1 MKSYKNSGFYIT
13 LAILL
18 FILNYKSIKGAS
30 NKCEGCTYNSLN
42 NKCTKN
48 SDSVICS
55 SDCRPHFYS
64 GDCYDCTQI
73 FNNNPLKLYSI
84 INEKCD
90 YNRGDL
96 IISETN
102 EFVSN
107 TEFEEKTKDNEI
119 YIFGEFIYKSCPDN
133 SNSLFED
140 DIHKCICDIN
150 LKKKVYPDMIFGK
163 SLFRCA
169 YTCPYAYYFYYPDYK
184 SHICLDMTKENS
196 YKNIRTDNLVVN
208 NCESDQKYY
217 IEKGEGDYKY
227 CLSVCPA
234 SFPFYTNT
242 ENLQKDIKCL
252 EKCPDNFFYDLNTK
266 ECIQNCANYQSWID
280 IKTKTFICVKP
291 SNGVSNTDVDCPDE
305 FPYKY
310 KTSCLRNCSDTND
323 DFFLSTKSHFGT
335 ENLKQQ
341 TYSLITSSRKMCVK
355 ICDDDEYTIYG
366 KKYHEDLTFTCVSNC
381 TKTSR
386 KYIKDNECVEKCS
399 GGKEFHNYGQFECVN
414 DCTDSEF
421 KYKSDLDKTCYK
433 DCSKLSPIFYYDKN
447 TKVCV
452 NKCEN
457 QKFIY
462 KKNNGGSGD
471 DSYSLYCLESCK
483 TPIKI
488 GETTVTINFVH
499 RYNDNI
505 CIENC
510 EVNSEISLYYHITD
524 DDTCYQS
531 CDEVN
536 QYKYKDQYN
545 AGNKHYKFEYGSNCY
560 TDTTTSSG
568 ESFANELHYTMKS
581 GIIKYRSTTESDLEF
596 CSKAGFYYIYRSGT
610 SKECKNCDGY
620 KIPYSLKSDD
630 GSIEK
635 LGECLSECNATFPY
649 YNTDDKLCQNFC
661 NHKIIISVNGDGSSL
676 SLGTSTK
683 GNCMTECPSD
693 FKYESSNG
701 THCYNK
707 CPNTEQYFYKIGDG
721 KYKCIKDCTIISKFY
736 IDGGTNRE
744 CLDKCG
750 SQNQGSSDIYTG
762 VSISSYIYYIPG
774 NIDNKCLTTCK
785 DQSNYQFS
793 LQGSVNDP
801 QPCLKE
807 CPLRYQYY
815 DDNDKICLSRC
826 PKYFESDTK
835 QCIDKCPSSD
845 TSNNKYIINENECS
859 NKCTQN
865 ATFIVKIN
873 NNGQPEK
880 KCDIKCDSDHHLYY
894 EVDFDGVKAYQCTN
908 DCSENENVGSNK
920 LELEYGNKCVEECPE
935 ETFKDDK
942 KCILK
947 CPNLFKRT
955 LPTPPDE
962 KTKYDCIEDCDKY
975 ISSTKECVEQCPREE
990 NFVNDNTCQ
999 NYCDGVYI
1007 KYGIGNDKFGY
1018 YDIYQ
1023 CETSCNSTYP
1033 YTLDGTKECVSQCTE
1048 DKPYLLGKVCVAICL
1063 KDQIKPFS
1071 ATKGAKK
1078 ECAEKCST
1086 NSGDPKYNG
1095 DDKICVD
1102 SCNIFEHKKYHNE
1115 KENDYA
1121 CVSHCDLKSENR
1133 FTYYDDRN
1141 DKYYCLNRCDY
1152 LSETNHD
1159 LTEKIFYS
1167 TDDYICN
1174 NTCNDR
1180 NIFLIPDQHICTNKC
1195 PDNLVANPTLTA
1207 NDQSISQYKC
1217 EYTCKQGTYY
1227 YENERICGECQPS
1240 HYIIQGTQK
1249 CIEFCDQIISQKN
1262 YYSYEK
1268 TEDSNIIKN
1277 NTCVTECPEDKPFVD
1292 YNNHCSV
1299 QCTPEYKFYKPSEKK
1314 CMDKCPNNT
1323 LTNGDKCVEK
1333 CPKDK
1338 VEDSIAKVCL
1348 DDCFY
1353 SQRNYIYYYES
1364 ERVCL
1369 QECRPGDFIYI
1380 DGNNYKCM
1388 SNCSN
1393 INEGLNKQLYIDGN
1407 KCVETCSDIRKFFVN
1422 QTAYGEVN
1430 ISKYCLTDCPIG
1442 FEFYKYDNF
1451 ECSGICYDYY
1461 IRNKDPNVIGKVCVK
1476 ECNNIYPYILIHN
1489 NTHKECVE
1497 FCPEGK
1503 MFYEEEDN
1511 GKKTCYEKCPP
1522 SSPFHKKGVF
1532 KCQKECESGIANKK
1546 TMECVTD
1553 CELNQFWAE
1562 ETQNSKTT
1570 KMCYDNCNQTNYA
1583 QFSTF
1588 EKKCVKQCNETN
1600 KFLQGNLDTHECEC
1614 RGLYYINDKG
1624 IKQCLDPKI
1633 KLCTE
1638 TNSDYTIQVNGT
1650 NQCTKICFGVLSV
1663 DGDVCYWGSADSIKC
1678 PENSM
1683 LGIFDGDI
1691 KCECQYGFYT
1701 NLKGKKV
1708 CLDKTLKC
1716 PDYKYFNTQT
1726 RECVQTCGD
1735 LYLVDGKCYSYCP
1748 TGMIP
1753 SDGTP
1758 RTCTCVYN
1766 FYKTDED
1773 KYVCLQEYDQCP
1785 FEYPY
1790 LIVEKKECVKEC
1802 SKEYPIL
1809 YDMKCRSNCE
1819 ENYHRI
1825 KDPNNP
1831 DKYICVCDNI
1841 WYYELD
1847 KSICDVNNHDKTCKK
1862 LNMGL
1867 NYTVVKTKQ
1876 CVSSCKG
1883 DYQYFFNKKCY
1894 YNCSEEDLVKDP
1906 NSNEC
1911 KCKGKW
1917 RLNENNEIECIAQN
1931 CDDNENL
1938 LTETNQCIPKTSDC
1952 SFDKPLFWNNLCYK
1966 ECPSNTVEDSIK
1978 GNTCKCRF
1986 NWFIRNDNLIE
1997 CMEEG
2002 VECPYDSHPYLIY
2015 QTKQCAKT
2023 IEDCADKYIFNFVCY
2038 DKCPDN
2044 SIKSAD
2050 DKNCECDSNAGYW
2063 AKGKDTHGRDILE
2076 CGISSCDKKFT
2087 DKKKYDNDTKECVS
2101 NCEIPKYLYLDICY
2115 SSCPSLT
2122 EPVINEY
2129 NCKLRND
2136 IDNPDLKVLLKNVED
2151 KINEINENIPKG
2163 GIVINN
2169 EENEATV
2176 QVYRLEDDEKKNKEA
2191 LLRSNLA
2198 YVDISECIAKI
2209 RKNNNMKEGEQVIM
2223 VKLDLKS
2230 KSKKLIVNPV
2240 EYEFRS
2246 SITGA
2251 LLDASVCERNEVV
2264 VSYPLTY
2271 LFKNRKKLRLLD
2283 DEEMIEI
2290 AEKFERGKLLYQ
2302 KDNFID
2308 SFNYNST
2315 IYSDICYPIEVDGK
2329 DLTLENRISY
2339 FYPNYSFCE
2348 SSCLYDY
2355 TDFMNERIFCNCS
2368 IKLKLDVDRP
2378 QGVKLSEYNKEET
2391 DSNQMGPTNLPAFT
2405 CLSKVKISGNPA
2417 FIICL
2422 IFFIVQLG
2430 LLFIII
2436 FKGLSSLITNIN
2448 KKLYKEED
2456 LNESNVDEDF
2466 KMNIKKNKEIDNGKT
2481 SERKLNNPPKK
2492 NNYVDSKNI
2501 VKAKNPKGSLKI
2513 RKIYEEKNKFDA
2525 LSDENKSEEYY
2536 NYLKKNEI
2544 DTDKGFF
2551 TSVKKEEKYLRENF
2565 SVSMTKDKFDIVVV
2579 ILTSIFD
2586 KIYLSKVLLFS
2597 SKYQITSLMFSL
2609 YLLCHLLLLTLC
2621 ALFFDIKTISKIF
2634 EKENYPNLGYYILY
2648 GFLGNLIVWAIFK
2661 LFYCLIDNSNNI
2673 RKLFKK
2679 HASSNNLKKMAKLNK
2694 LISGIKKD
2702 IVIYLVIEF
2711 VLIVLCSLYLIAF
2724 CGVYTGTKS
2733 KLFLSYAFALVTIV
2747 IIKIIYGFIL
2757 GILRKISL
2765 FAEKSGLYNV
2775 VLIFNKYIS

>member
-1 MKSYKNSGFYIT
+1 MKYNKNPYFFIT
-13 LAILL
+13 IEIFF
-18 FILNYKSIKGAS
+18 FIVIIKYIKGEKIQCEECEYDPS
-30 NKCEGCTYNSLN
+30 INKCKKGTE
-42 NKCTKN
+42 
-48 SDSVICS
+48 ICS
-55 SDCRPHFYS
+55 LDCRPHFYS
-64 GDCYDCTQI
+64 GRCYDCSQV
-73 FNNNPLKLYSI
+73 FKDNPSKLYSI
-84 INEKCD
+84 EVDNRCINSQN
-90 YNRGDL
+90 YNYL
-96 IISETN
+96 ISETN
-102 EFVSN
+102 EVVKMDDYNTMISDFPSYEMYFFGNIIYRQCPNKTILDTSKSN
-107 TEFEEKTKDNEI
+107 HQCKCKDNYKI
-119 YIFGEFIYKSCPDN
+119 YIDQIFGIDLCRCVDSCPYGYYYFNDVMNNNVCTKLTNN
-133 SNSLFED
+133 SN
-140 DIHKCICDIN
+140 HKHIRANN
-150 LKKKVYPDMIFGK
+150 LLANSCSSDQPFKYNVSF
-163 SLFRCA
+163 
-169 YTCPYAYYFYYPDYK
+169 YAY
-184 SHICLDMTKENS
+184 CLNS
-196 YKNIRTDNLVVN
+196 
-208 NCESDQKYY
+208 
-217 IEKGEGDYKY
+217 
-227 CLSVCPA
+227 CPA
-234 SFPFYTNT
+234 NAPFFYINSDI
-242 ENLQKDIKCL
+242 ENNNKKCL
-252 EKCPDNFFYDLNTK
+252 ESCDNQDFYFSDTK
-266 ECIQNCANYQSWID
+266 ECTKKCVGFKSLID
-280 IKTKTFICVKP
+280 IKTSTFICDKNRP
-291 SNGVSNTDVDCPDE
+291 TSGGDNNCPEE
-305 FPYKY
+305 FPYAY
-310 KTSCLRNCSDTND
+310 GDSCLRNCSDTNNE
-323 DFFLSTKSHFGT
+323 FFSSAKDHFDSNLQQTTKSFIS
-335 ENLKQQ
+335 NINSVK
-341 TYSLITSSRKMCVK
+341 KCVVN
-355 ICDDDEYTIYG
+355 CEDDTNSE
-366 KKYHEDLTFTCVSNC
+366 KKYYDEDTLTCIENC
-381 TKTSR
+381 TKTSK
-386 KYIKDNECVEKCS
+386 KYYDNNNKCVESC
-399 GGKEFHNYGQFECVN
+399 ENFHNYGEYKCVDN
-414 DCTDSEF
+414 CGGDNFAYEST
-421 KYKSDLDKTCYK
+421 LDKTCYN
-433 DCSKLSPIFYYDKN
+433 DCKKLSPIFYYNNVK
-447 TKVCV
+447 
-452 NKCEN
+452 NKCFSN
-457 QKFIY
+457 CSNYIL
-462 KKNNGGSGD
+462 KKND
-471 DSYSLYCLESCK
+471 DGVDILYCLDSCDSMTYTSSEGVK
-483 TPIKI
+483 HY
-488 GETTVTINFVH
+488 VH

-510 EVNSEISLYYHITD
+510 EANRDISQYYHISVNNV
-524 DDTCYQS
+524 CYQS
-531 CDEVN
+531 C
-536 QYKYKDQYN
+536 KDINNNYL
-545 AGNKHYKFEYGSNCY
+545 YEYGSSCFDEIR
-560 TDTTTSSG
+560 TEFQDK
-568 ESFANELHYTMKS
+568 LHYKMKS
-581 GIIKYRSTTESDLEF
+581 GIIKYKESTDGDESELNF
-596 CSKAGFYYIYRSGT
+596 CSKAGFYYIDRSL
-610 SKECKNCDGY
+610 KECKNCDGY
-620 KIPYSLKSDD
+620 KIPYSLKRDD

-635 LGECLSECNATFPY
+635 LGECLSVCNATFPY

-736 IDGGTNRE
+736 IDDGTNRE

-750 SQNQGSSDIYTG
+750 SPNQGSSNTYNG
-762 VSISSYIYYIPG
+762 VTISSYIYYIPG

-793 LQGSVNDP
+793 LQGSVSDP

-815 DDNDKICLSRC
+815 DDNNKICLSRC

-835 QCIDKCPSSD
+835 KCIDKCPSSD
-845 TSNNKYIINENECS
+845 SSSNKYIINENECS

-873 NNGQPEK
+873 NNDETEK
-880 KCDIKCDSDHHLYY
+880 KCDIKCDTDHHLYY
-894 EVDFDGVKAYQCTN
+894 EVDLDGEKAYQCTN
-908 DCSENENVGSNK
+908 DCSESENESNNK

-955 LPTPPDE
+955 LPIPPDE
-962 KTKYDCIEDCDKY
+962 KTEYECIVNCDKY

-1071 ATKGAKK
+1071 ATKRTTK
-1078 ECAEKCST
+1078 ECAEKCS
-1086 NSGDPKYNG
+1086 NDPGDPKYNG

-1141 DKYYCLNRCDY
+1141 DKYYCLNSCEY
-1152 LSETNHD
+1152 LSDKDNT
-1159 LTEKIFYS
+1159 LTKKIFYS

-1207 NDQSISQYKC
+1207 IDQSISQYKC

-1268 TEDSNIIKN
+1268 TEESNIIKN
-1277 NTCVTECPEDKPFVD
+1277 NACVTECPEDKPFVD

-1369 QECRPGDFIYI
+1369 QECRSGDFIYI

-1476 ECNNIYPYILIHN
+1476 ECNSIYPYILIHN

-1562 ETQNSKTT
+1562 ETQNSIKT

-1588 EKKCVKQCNETN
+1588 KKKCVKQCDETN
-1600 KFLQGNLDTHECEC
+1600 EFLQGNLDTHECEC
-1614 RGLYYINDKG
+1614 RGLYYINDEG

-1726 RECVQTCGD
+1726 RECVQTCGE

-1931 CDDNENL
+1931 CNANENL
-1938 LTETNQCIPKTSDC
+1938 LTETNQCIPKTSNC

-2015 QTKQCAKT
+2015 QTKQCVKT

-2405 CLSKVKISGNPA
+2405 CLPKVKITGNPA

-2679 HASSNNLKKMAKLNK
+2679 HASSNNLIKMAKLNK

>member
-1 MKSYKNSGFYIT
+1 MKYYKHSGFYIT
-13 LAILL
+13 IISIIY
-18 FILNYKSIKGAS
+18 ILNIKNLNGI
-30 NKCEGCTYNSLN
+30 NIQCEQCNYDFNVR
-42 NKCTKN
+42 KCT
-48 SDSVICS
+48 SDLGECPSY
-55 SDCRPHFYS
+55 CRPHFYT
-64 GDCYDCTQI
+64 GRCYDCSGV
-73 FNNNPLKLYSI
+73 FKNSDNNPSLLYSI
-84 INEKCD
+84 VGTECINQLND
-90 YNRGDL
+90 YNRY
-96 IISETN
+96 IVSETN
-102 EFVSN
+102 EVASSSDTLKAGNRTDPSTYLGIIIFGAFVYKTCPNGTIEVQNGVYNNCNCSN
-107 TEFEEKTKDNEI
+107 AANSFAYTEIIFGVEHLRCVNSCPQGYYYYIQFYSNFKCTDLNENLPYNHIRSNNLLTSGCDSDNPYLVNHEKTN
-119 YIFGEFIYKSCPDN
+119 FF
-133 SNSLFED
+133 
-140 DIHKCICDIN
+140 
-150 LKKKVYPDMIFGK
+150 
-163 SLFRCA
+163 
-169 YTCPYAYYFYYPDYK
+169 
-184 SHICLDMTKENS
+184 
-196 YKNIRTDNLVVN
+196 
-208 NCESDQKYY
+208 
-217 IEKGEGDYKY
+217 Y
-227 CLSVCPA
+227 CLSECPG
-234 SFPFYTNT
+234 SLPFHQNTNT
-242 ENLQKDIKCL
+242 ANEKKCL
-252 EKCPDNFFYDLNTK
+252 EKCPDNYFYYSDTK
-266 ECIQNCANYQSWID
+266 ECIEKCDNLQSLID
-280 IKTKTFICVKP
+280 IKTKTFICVRP
-291 SNGVSNTDVDCPDE
+291 STTETSCPSE

-310 KTSCLRNCSDTND
+310 GSSCLRNCSDTND
-323 DFFLSTKSHFGT
+323 AFFSSSHFT
-335 ENLKQQ
+335 ATDLRQE
-341 TYSLITSSRKMCVK
+341 TYSLITSDSGKWCVK
-355 ICDDDEYTIYG
+355 DCKEANPNDG
-366 KKYHEDLTFTCVSNC
+366 KIYHEKVTFTCVSNC
-381 TKTSR
+381 TETSR
-386 KYIKDNECVEKCS
+386 KYIENDECVKSCNNY
-399 GGKEFHNYGQFECVN
+399 HNYDSFECI
-414 DCTDSEF
+414 DECTGDY
-421 KYKSDLDKTCYK
+421 KYQSIHFKTCYK
-433 DCSKLSPIFYYDKN
+433 DCSKLSPIFYYFS
-447 TKVCV
+447 TPYR
-452 NKCEN
+452 CEN
-457 QKFIY
+457 FCGPLNFIY
-462 KKNNGGSGD
+462 KKKNGD
-471 DSYSLYCLESCK
+471 NSYSFYCLNQCN
-483 TPIKI
+483 TL
-488 GETTVTINFVH
+488 ININGVNDYSNTNYVH
-499 RYNDNI
+499 RYNDRI
-505 CIENC
+505 CLENC
-510 EVNSEISLYYHITD
+510 TANSYTSSYYHIQQD
-524 DDTCYQS
+524 NVCYQS
-531 CDEVN
+531 CDQLNEYIN
-536 QYKYKDQYN
+536 HLTTGNSDYKYEFNSRCYEGIDTSFE
-545 AGNKHYKFEYGSNCY
+545 NK
-560 TDTTTSSG
+560 
-568 ESFANELHYTMKS
+568 LHYTMKS
-581 GIIKYRSTTESDLEF
+581 GIIKYKESTNEDESELNF
-596 CSKAGFYYIYRSGT
+596 CSKAGFYYIDRT
-610 SKECKNCDGY
+610 NNECKNCDRY

-635 LGECLSECNATFPY
+635 LGECLNSCNVTYPY
-649 YNTDDKLCQNFC
+649 YNEVDKLCQKNC
-661 NHKIIISVNGDGSSL
+661 YLKILKNVDDS
-676 SLGTSTK
+676 SLGTSDK
-683 GNCMTECPSD
+683 GNCVSECPTSVYI
-693 FKYESSNG
+693 YESSDG

-707 CPNTEQYFYKIGDG
+707 CPSTEKYFYKIGEG
-721 KYKCIKDCTIISKFY
+721 KYKCVKDCTTISKFY
-736 IDGGTNRE
+736 IENENGGE

-750 SQNQGSSDIYTG
+750 SRNTGSTFTYTDIQLY
-762 VSISSYIYYIPG
+762 VYYIPG
-774 NIDNKCLTTCK
+774 NTDNKCLKTCK
-785 DQSNYQFS
+785 YEQSEFPFS
-793 LQGSVNDP
+793 LPGTVSDP

-807 CPLRYQYY
+807 CPLRFQYY
-815 DDNDKICLSRC
+815 KDADNICLSSC
-826 PKYFESDTK
+826 PKYFDSEK
-835 QCIDKCPSSD
+835 KCIDSCPS
-845 TSNNKYIINENECS
+845 TSNPPDKFIINEKECS
-859 NKCTQN
+859 DTCTKN
-865 ATFIVKIN
+865 ATFIVDIGSN
-873 NNGQPEK
+873 EK
-880 KCDIKCDSDHHLYY
+880 KCSIQCHSLKNLYY
-894 EVDFDGVKAYQCTN
+894 EVVLSNGDKVYQCTDN
-908 DCSENENVGSNK
+908 CQDDSK
-920 LELEYGNKCVEECPE
+920 YQLEYGSKCIEECPE
-935 ETFKDDK
+935 ETFEKDYKCNLKCQDYFKRDENDK
-942 KCILK
+942 RKYKCIDQ
-947 CPNLFKRT
+947 CDPNN
-955 LPTPPDE
+955 E
-962 KTKYDCIEDCDKY
+962 Y
-975 ISSTKECVEQCPREE
+975 IGSNKECISECPRQE
-990 NFVNDNTCQ
+990 NFVNSERECK
-999 NYCDGVYI
+999 NYCENNYEYLS
-1007 KYGIGNDKFGY
+1007 YGEDEFGSY
-1018 YDIYQ
+1018 TIYQ
-1023 CETSCNSTYP
+1023 CKDNCNGKYI
-1033 YTLDGTKECVSQCTE
+1033 LDGTKECVSECTE
-1048 DKPYLLGKVCVAICL
+1048 DKPYLLGNVCVSICL

-1071 ATKGAKK
+1071 ATIYPTAGTTTNINKI
-1078 ECAEKCST
+1078 CAEKCS
-1086 NSGDPKYNG
+1086 NANGAPKYYG

-1102 SCNIFEHKKYHNE
+1102 SCNIFENKKYHNE

-1133 FTYYDDRN
+1133 FTYYDDIN
-1141 DKYYCLNRCDY
+1141 DKYYCLNSCEY
-1152 LSETNHD
+1152 LSDKDNT
-1159 LTEKIFYS
+1159 LTKKIFYS

-1195 PDNLVANPTLTA
+1195 PDNLVANPTSTV

-1292 YNNHCSV
+1292 YNKHCSV

-1422 QTAYGEVN
+1422 QTTYGEVN

-1588 EKKCVKQCNETN
+1588 EKKCVKQCDETN
-1600 KFLQGNLDTHECEC
+1600 EFLQGNLDTHECEC
-1614 RGLYYINDKG
+1614 RGLYFINDKG

-1931 CDDNENL
+1931 CNANENL
-1938 LTETNQCIPKTSDC
+1938 LTETNQCIPKTSNC

-2015 QTKQCAKT
+2015 QTKKCVKT

-2163 GIVINN
+2163 GIVIKN

-2694 LISGIKKD
+2694 LISVIKKD